1 MAKVQISIDDSLLAR
16 LDEYADRNF
25 TTRSGAISLAC
36 NQLIMTDDVRRS
48 IRTISI
54 AMKRISESNVIDDQ
68 SKEDLKAFELLA
80 QMMSG
85 TAEPFPDL

>member
-1 MAKVQISIDDSLLAR
+1 MARVQISIDDSLLAR

-54 AMKRISESNVIDDQ
+54 AMKRIAESNVIDDQ
-68 SKEDLKAFELLA
+68 SKEDLKSFELLA
-80 QMMSG
+80 QMISG